1 MAQQLTHEVGLL
13 EATSSEYLEKE
24 ISQMFMKRLIALGL
38 LTIPG
43 LISFSNVQAQSK
55 TDPKVEAKSDFE
67 FVATVNGVAIT
78 QGLFNLNIRALTNQ
92 GQKDTPEL
100 RQGIKEDLINKELI
114 AQEATRLGLANEID
128 FPDQVAQL
136 KQNLLLQVFLE
147 NHFKKEPITDTR
159 MREEYDRQRKLMGE
173 GNSSTQYRLSQILV
187 SNETDALDLI
197 RRIQKGELFG
207 KLAQEYSADAASK
220 AQGGS
225 LGWVMPAQVIPV
237 VANIIPTMAK
247 GSITTTPIQTPA
259 GWVIL
264 KLDDK
269 RAFKIPSF
277 EEAKPQIRQAIV
289 QQYIA
294 EAVKNLRA
302 NARIVQ

>member
-1 MAQQLTHEVGLL
+1 
-13 EATSSEYLEKE
+13 
-24 ISQMFMKRLIALGL
+24 MKKNSLVNLFAFTAIVCGFIGSAY
-38 LTIPG
+38 
-43 LISFSNVQAQSK
+43 AQSK
-55 TDPKVEAKSDFE
+55 ADAKTDYE
-67 FVATVNGVAIT
+67 FVATVNGSPIT
-78 QGLFNLNIRALTNQ
+78 QGLLNLNIRALVNQ

-100 RQGIKEDLINKELI
+100 RQAIKEDLINKELI
-114 AQEATRLGLANEID
+114 AQEATKQGLANQID
-128 FPDQVAQL
+128 FPDQITQL
-136 KQNLLLQVFLE
+136 KQNLLLQAFVE
-147 NHFKKEPITDTR
+147 EHFKKDPITDAK

-173 GNSSTQYRLSQILV
+173 GSNGTQYRLSQILV

-207 KLAQEYSADAASK
+207 KLAQEYSMDQGSK
-220 AQGGS
+220 TQGGS
-225 LGWVMPAQVIPV
+225 LGWVMPGQVIPA
-237 VANIIPTMAK
+237 VATAMSALPK
-247 GSITTTPIQTPA
+247 GGVTQTPIQTQS

-277 EEAKPQIRQAIV
+277 EETKPQIRQAIV

-294 EAVKNLRA
+294 ETIKNLRS

>member
-55 TDPKVEAKSDFE
+55 TEPKVEAKSDFE

-114 AQEATRLGLANEID
+114 AQEATRLGLAKEID

-147 NHFKKEPITDTR
+147 NHFKKEPITDAR

-173 GNSSTQYRLSQILV
+173 GNNSTQYRLSQILV

-237 VANIIPTMAK
+237 VASAIPTMAK

>member
-1 MAQQLTHEVGLL
+1 MGQQLTHEVGLL
-13 EATSSEYLEKE
+13 EVTSSEYLEKE
-24 ISQMFMKRLIALGL
+24 IGQMFMKRLIALGL

-43 LISFSNVQAQSK
+43 LISFSNVQAQPK

-147 NHFKKEPITDTR
+147 NHFKKEPITDAR

-173 GNSSTQYRLSQILV
+173 GNNSTQYRLSQILV

-237 VANIIPTMAK
+237 VASTIPTMAK

-302 NARIVQ
+302 NARVVQ

>member
-1 MAQQLTHEVGLL
+1 MGQQLTHEVGLL
-13 EATSSEYLEKE
+13 EVTSSEYLEKE
-24 ISQMFMKRLIALGL
+24 IGQMFMKRLIALGL

-43 LISFSNVQAQSK
+43 LISFSNVQAQPK

-147 NHFKKEPITDTR
+147 NHFKKEPITDAR

-173 GNSSTQYRLSQILV
+173 GNNSTQYRLSQILV

-237 VANIIPTMAK
+237 VASTIPTMAK

>member
-1 MAQQLTHEVGLL
+1 MGQQLTHEVGLL
-13 EATSSEYLEKE
+13 EVTSSEYLEKE
-24 ISQMFMKRLIALGL
+24 IGQMFMKRLIALGL

-67 FVATVNGVAIT
+67 FVATVNGIAIT

-100 RQGIKEDLINKELI
+100 RQGVKEDLINKELI

-237 VANIIPTMAK
+237 VASTIPTMAK